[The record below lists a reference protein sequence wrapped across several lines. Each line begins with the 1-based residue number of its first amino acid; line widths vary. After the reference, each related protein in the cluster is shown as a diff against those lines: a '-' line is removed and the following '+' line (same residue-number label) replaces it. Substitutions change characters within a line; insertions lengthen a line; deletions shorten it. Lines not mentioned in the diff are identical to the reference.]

1 MVDTTLH
8 LIQVVLMTVGVFAAV
23 VLTGGGLFLL
33 GWRYVANDPKACYGP
48 AVGVALASAI
58 CFPVVTGMTALLLLV
73 MDSSIV
79 LGGVVGL
86 AVGLATTWVLI
97 SGITRLTFTKAAL
110 ASVPLLL
117 GTPILVLPVLLP
129 ILLPSLSPARDL
141 ARTATTVATLNSI
154 GKAVNLYVQEPMYHR
169 GQTPSYPPDLQTL
182 VKLGLL
188 KPGHLKSSRLRD
200 NGRECD
206 YFYLPPTAGPTD
218 PDLNP
223 QALMVCAFADCLKG
237 DRAFVSINGSVDAM
251 KADTFEAEY
260 AAKPE
265 NAAFVA
271 ALRAEEARLGIA
283 PPR

>member
-1 MVDTTLH
+1 MNSAANRSLCWVPLWLAVT
-8 LIQVVLMTVGVFAAV
+8 AV
-23 VLTGGGLFLL
+23 VVTTYFAFLT
-33 GWRYVANDPKACYGP
+33 
-48 AVGVALASAI
+48 
-58 CFPVVTGMTALLLLV
+58 
-73 MDSSIV
+73 
-79 LGGVVGL
+79 
-86 AVGLATTWVLI
+86 
-97 SGITRLTFTKAAL
+97 
-110 ASVPLLL
+110 
-117 GTPILVLPVLLP
+117 TPIDEEGVQQGSTVAVFLRASVLLP